1 MMKVKNSIFLKVVGV
16 GLLSWI
22 LMVNCKSVNTMS
34 NGNPDRTD
42 NQVVTTNNYD
52 EALDLTAHLAKVSG
66 IKVMGQGPDAQIRV
80 RGGQNSFQL
89 SSEPLYVVNDIIQ
102 TGGYASLYGLVHVGT
117 IISIKVLK
125 GADAALYGSRGSNG
139 VIVIRT
145 R

>member
-1 MMKVKNSIFLKVVGV
+1 
-16 GLLSWI
+16 
-22 LMVNCKSVNTMS
+22 MS
-34 NGNPDRTD
+34 NESPGMAD
-42 NQVVTTNNYD
+42 NQVETAGNYD

-66 IKVMGQGPDAQIRV
+66 IKVVGQGPNANITV

-89 SSEPLYVVNDIIQ
+89 SPAPLFVLNDTPQ
-102 TGGYASLYGLVHVGT
+102 TGGYASLYGLVDVET

-125 GADAALYGSRGSNG
+125 GADAAWYGSRGNNG